1 MRTGR
6 RQRATS
12 RGGAAEA
19 AGPPAP
25 PSARTTVP
33 CTSAS
38 IRSAVGEGCVPWV
51 CSFRAAFC
59 VNRASRLRAFKWR
72 QSPGCKALGSQRPG
86 AGSNRACVLRLFNGC
101 KAYHVL
107 ASLGRLNHQ
116 SSLCYEVPGFSAQ
129 GVTD

>member
-6 RQRATS
+6 RQGAIS

-25 PSARTTVP
+25 PSARTTAP

-51 CSFRAAFC
+51 CSFRAASC

-72 QSPGCKALGSQRPG
+72 QSPGCKALGSNALALAATGHAGCAFSMAARRIASWHFLG
-86 AGSNRACVLRLFNGC
+86 A
-101 KAYHVL
+101 
-107 ASLGRLNHQ
+107 
-116 SSLCYEVPGFSAQ
+116 
-129 GVTD
+129 